1 MHREWNSK
9 RQLRHWTSGNAVR
22 WWKEKQPKVG
32 GGFCQR
38 YKKGD
43 FFPLLLLLLLC
54 SLAGW
59 LFFGIRCS
67 QYFIYFSATNC
78 GMRSFSRA
86 HTEWAKSNNSLV
98 WAVGNLCSPIYIN
111 LLPNTGTHQRRI
123 HLSCSYSTLQ
133 IQLQLRNTHG
143 IIKNIYL
150 MVRYASN
157 QPCKMSSKKKHN
169 DNRANK
175 RECFRCCF
183 LWPFFSRKSIF
194 SW

>member
-123 HLSCSYSTLQ
+123 HLSCSYFTLE

-143 IIKNIYL
+143 IIKKIYI
-150 MVRYASN
+150 
-157 QPCKMSSKKKHN
+157 
-169 DNRANK
+169 
-175 RECFRCCF
+175 
-183 LWPFFSRKSIF
+183 LWCDMRQINPVKCRVKETLRQSY
-194 SW
+194 